1 MLLRRA
7 GLSVLAGLSCFNID
21 AISKVNK
28 NHNFQTRT
36 RRRFHST
43 TRVLSFIGL

>member
-1 MLLRRA
+1 
-7 GLSVLAGLSCFNID
+7 VLFFNTD

-28 NHNFQTRT
+28 DYHNFQTLT

-43 TRVLSFIGL
+43 TVLSFIGL